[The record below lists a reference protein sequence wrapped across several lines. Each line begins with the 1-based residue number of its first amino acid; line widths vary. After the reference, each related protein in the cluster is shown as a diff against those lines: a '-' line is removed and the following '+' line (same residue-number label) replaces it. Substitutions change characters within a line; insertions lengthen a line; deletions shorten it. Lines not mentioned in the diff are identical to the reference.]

1 MTFSSSWDK
10 GYPLYYEEKFKQAS
24 QDTSSNASGLAA
36 DELEKPPEVLKQI
49 AEGRHL
55 KDIKVI
61 LLPLRSSE
69 NLNTYTH
76 KFIKNNSF
84 SRTAQLGVQ
93 HMETANWYYY

>member
-10 GYPLYYEEKFKQAS
+10 GYPLYYEEKLKQAS
-24 QDTSSNASGLAA
+24 QDTSSNASDLAA
-36 DELEKPPEVLKQI
+36 DELEKPPEALKQI

-61 LLPLRSSE
+61 LLPLRSGG

-76 KFIKNNSF
+76 KGLTGAELAAGGEIPLLPS
-84 SRTAQLGVQ
+84 L
-93 HMETANWYYY
+93 

>member
-1 MTFSSSWDK
+1 MTFSGSWDK

-24 QDTSSNASGLAA
+24 QDTSSNASDLAA
-36 DELEKPPEVLKQI
+36 DELEKPPEALKQI

-93 HMETANWYYY
+93 HMETAN